1 MIMPLSCVHLE
12 SNAISYKATP
22 STMYAYE
29 YSATAPSIFFMGKV
43 RNKATQ
49 TAIMSIEV
57 NSSKMYVKLISTFV
71 GS

>member
-12 SNAISYKATP
+12 SNAISYKAT
-22 STMYAYE
+22 MYAYE
-29 YSATAPSIFFMGKV
+29 SATAPSIFFAGKV

>member
-1 MIMPLSCVHLE
+1 
-12 SNAISYKATP
+12 
-22 STMYAYE
+22 MYAYE
-29 YSATAPSIFFMGKV
+29 SATAPSIFFVGKV